1 MVKDETKHRCS
12 NLFMKRLHAT
22 WKTRKKWLFWQ
33 KKKIWYHLKNS
44 WESVFW
50 KRFSYSWTKSKRKC
64 LHESVCKTE
73 GTIWNYM
80 SKELLFLPKTMAFQ
94 VIPNSCLYWA
104 IDLILYKQV
113 SLSRLYLVINLFL
126 FYLLNRQVKPSHFW
140 QMFPFYTHWKHQK
153 TLGFLVFSGGIK
165 WKHWP
170 EMC

>member
-1 MVKDETKHRCS
+1 MLKSFHEKVACNLENQEKMVILT
-12 NLFMKRLHAT
+12 
-22 WKTRKKWLFWQ
+22 
-33 KKKIWYHLKNS
+33 KKKK
-44 WESVFW
+44 F
-50 KRFSYSWTKSKRKC
+50 
-64 LHESVCKTE
+64 
-73 GTIWNYM
+73 GTIWKIPEKVYFGKDFLIAERKVKENVFMSLSVKLRELFETICPRNYCFCL
-80 SKELLFLPKTMAFQ
+80 KLAFQ

-153 TLGFLVFSGGIK
+153 ILGFLVFSGGIK